1 MKKRAQAR
9 IQRVVTRSGAVMI
22 FALIALLVTSIMIG
36 SLLKIAAMSHRQL
49 KRDEYRL
56 QASFLADAASE
67 RALVRLQTDPRFL
80 GDKWLVPAE
89 QLAPGR
95 TATVR
100 TSVTPDPL
108 NPNRQIIEV
117 MAEYPVGHPDFVRIT
132 RHLHSH

>member
-1 MKKRAQAR
+1 
-9 IQRVVTRSGAVMI
+9 MI
-22 FALIALLVTSIMIG
+22 FALIALLVTSLMIG

-67 RALVRLQTDPRFL
+67 RALVRLKIDPGFL
-80 GDKWLVPAE
+80 GDEWRVPAE

-100 TSVTPDPL
+100 TSVTPDL
-108 NPNRQIIEV
+108 VNPNRQIIEV

-132 RHLHSH
+132 RQLHSH